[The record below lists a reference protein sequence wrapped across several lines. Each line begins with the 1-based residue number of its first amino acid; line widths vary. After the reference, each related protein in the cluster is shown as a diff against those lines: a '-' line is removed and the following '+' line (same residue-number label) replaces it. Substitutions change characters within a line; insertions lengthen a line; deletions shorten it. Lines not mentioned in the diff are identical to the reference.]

1 MSDSISGSD
10 PISGV
15 TLTQPSAAPSI
26 SYLSTHSVPKPPP
39 PPPPPPPSDTVTL
52 SQAAV
57 VNQMSGMGETP
68 EVIALSLAIPLSQV
82 NLDLGVTSSPITTA
96 PTVAPVAAAAP
107 VRT

>member
-15 TLTQPSAAPSI
+15 TLTQPSSAPSI

-57 VNQMSGMGETP
+57 VNQMSGMGDTAEL
-68 EVIALSLAIPLSQV
+68 IALSLAIPLSQV
-82 NLDLGVTSSPITTA
+82 NLDLGVASSPLTTD
-96 PTVAPVAAAAP
+96 PTVAPVAAASP